1 VPLFNQV
8 KAFGSD
14 VAKVLEPGERLI
26 AMGGYQPPHV
36 GDTSDLERPSG
47 EPAGPDRLVEGVDW
61 TGVQLNPDRVN
72 RAVGGTTGTGGSG
85 SIAGQLWREATNAP
99 AGLRKWAVTD
109 RRLLLLVDTLRK
121 PTEFRIHF
129 AVPRPAIRSARRRGR
144 FFLQWGRVEL
154 TFADGST
161 VALTLAMFDVGAAR
175 QMTDALS
182 VSN

>member
-36 GDTSDLERPSG
+36 GDTSDLERPAG
-47 EPAGPDRLVEGVDW
+47 EPPSGKLIEGADW
-61 TGVQLNPDRVN
+61 MGVHLNPDRVN
-72 RAVGGTTGTGGSG
+72 RAVGGSAGTGGAG
-85 SIAGQLWREATNAP
+85 SVAGRLWREATNAP
-99 AGLRKWAVTD
+99 DGLRKWAVTD
-109 RRLLLLVDTLRK
+109 RRLLLLVDTLKK
-121 PTEFRIHF
+121 PTEFQVHF
-129 AVPRPAIRSARRRGR
+129 AVPRAAIRSARRRGR
-144 FFLQWGRVEL
+144 IFLQWGRVEL

-161 VALTLAMFDVGAAR
+161 AALTLAMFDIGAAR

-182 VSN
+182 GPT

>member
-1 VPLFNQV
+1 MPLFNQV

-36 GDTSDLERPSG
+36 GDTSALERPSG
-47 EPAGPDRLVEGVDW
+47 EPGSGRLVEGADW

-72 RAVGGTTGTGGSG
+72 RAVGGTTGTGGAEST
-85 SIAGQLWREATNAP
+85 AGQLWREATNAP
-99 AGLRKWAVTD
+99 DGLRKWAVTD
-109 RRLLLLVDTLRK
+109 RRLLLLVDTLKK

-129 AVPRPAIRSARRRGR
+129 AVPRQAIRSARRRGR
-144 FFLQWGRVEL
+144 FVLQWGRVEL

-175 QMTDALS
+175 QMIDALS
-182 VSN
+182 GTD